1 MAINQYRQ
9 HKEGDGWV
17 YLQKQEPSQAADTGT
32 MDPPHRH
39 EAVVWGEK
47 PAPFDE
53 AATEL
58 EVVEGYVDLGLADDA
73 LQELASLPAGLG
85 QTAQAVDLHIRA
97 LAIAGQMPQAAM
109 VLDERARIIL
119 RRPVCCQKPRSSV
132 ANWLHENKQA
142 GGRDQRV
149 ASAKQASRP
158 TGDRHLAGGPCIAGT
173 IRQVTH
179 NLPGCVQAGLCLC
192 SRLIF
197 YGLAFFFQTSIVGW
211 FLANGQHR
219 TRPLLRSLR
228 ALLGRDACR
237 RRHRCQP
244 EASRARA

>member
-1 MAINQYRQ
+1 MWSVAVLVAVIVLLKLSPTAREVVGESALTIFQIVTAPFILETSLVLLGLLIVMAINQYRQ

-85 QTAQAVDLHIRA
+85 QTAHAVDLHIRA
-97 LAIAGQMPQAAM
+97 LAIAGQVPQAAM
-109 VLDERARIIL
+109 VLDERARDHPEEAAML
-119 RRPVCCQKPRSSV
+119 SKTALSV
-132 ANWLHENKQA
+132 ANWLHENKHA
-142 GGRDQRV
+142 EAAIDEWLQR
-149 ASAKQASRP
+149 S
-158 TGDRHLAGGPCIAGT
+158 RHLDQQVINTLPAG
-173 IRQVTH
+173 H
-179 NLPGCVQAGLCLC
+179 
-192 SRLIF
+192 
-197 YGLAFFFQTSIVGW
+197 
-211 FLANGQHR
+211 
-219 TRPLLRSLR
+219 SLR
-228 ALLGRDACR
+228 ARSGK
-237 RRHRCQP
+237 
-244 EASRARA
+244 